1 MGLGVEHFGVSC
13 HARVTEVAVPRRQ
26 VALRVLPALVAGTLL
41 VGACG
46 GGSRG
51 DDPPAVGAPEESTPE
66 GTGPPPCS
74 EARFVVAFDVAGF
87 LNTDQDS
94 WIDWINDPDDEPE
107 VRTGAPELTHAY
119 RAKGYE
125 VLYITTVPPNVMIG
139 GAPVP
144 EAVQGWLQRNGFAV
158 DAGTRVYG
166 YTGTSD
172 QPTAPVASI
181 TDELIRLAS
190 ENVTS
195 YAGYTENDDKAYA
208 FASGGVPQERIY
220 TISPN
225 AGVSGTTAIPND
237 DLVAHRATIEALPP
251 VCTPG

>member
-1 MGLGVEHFGVSC
+1 MGLGAERAGVDL
-13 HARVTEVAVPRRQ
+13 HARVAEVAVLRRQ
-26 VALRVLPALVAGTLL
+26 VALRVLPALLASTLL
-41 VGACG
+41 VSACG
-46 GGSRG
+46 GSG
-51 DDPPAVGAPEESTPE
+51 DNDPPAAAGAPEEVAQQD
-66 GTGPPPCS
+66 TGPPPCR

-94 WIDWINDPDDEPE
+94 WIDWINDPEAEPD
-107 VRTGAPELTHAY
+107 VRPGAPELTHAY

-125 VLYITTVPPNVMIG
+125 VLYITTVPPNVLIG
-139 GAPVP
+139 GAPAPV
-144 EAVQGWLQRNGFAV
+144 AVEGWIERHGFAA
-158 DAGTRVYG
+158 DEGTRVYG

-172 QPTAPVASI
+172 QPNAPVASI
-181 TDELIRLAS
+181 TDELIRLAGQ
-190 ENVTS
+190 NVTS

-237 DLVAHRATIEALPP
+237 DLLAHRATIDALPP

>member
-1 MGLGVEHFGVSC
+1 
-13 HARVTEVAVPRRQ
+13 
-26 VALRVLPALVAGTLL
+26 VALRVLPALLAGTLL

-46 GGSRG
+46 GGSG
-51 DDPPAVGAPEESTPE
+51 DNELPAAAGTPQETTPE
-66 GTGPPPCS
+66 DAGPPPCS

-94 WIDWINDPDDEPE
+94 WIDWINDPEAEPE
-107 VRTGAPELTHAY
+107 VRTGAPELTLSY

-125 VLYITTVPPNVMIG
+125 VLYITTAPPNVMIG

-158 DAGTRVYG
+158 DPGTRVYG

-181 TDELIRLAS
+181 TDELIRLAGQ
-190 ENVTS
+190 NVTS

-220 TISPN
+220 TVSPN

-237 DLVAHRATIEALPP
+237 DLVAHRATIDALPP